1 MSLRNILNLFRSA
14 DQGTLDQAMTVEN
27 RPSSLVNK
35 DFREFTAVPRQQRGG
50 ALRIR
55 PRGMDRLG
63 RIGIVPQMGGNIP

>member
-1 MSLRNILNLFRSA
+1 MSLRNILTLFRRA
-14 DQGTLDQAMTVEN
+14 DQDTLDQAMTVES

-55 PRGMDRLG
+55 PRSGNPLAG
-63 RIGIVPQMGGNIP
+63 LGIVPQMGGNIP

>member
-14 DQGTLDQAMTVEN
+14 DQDALDLSMTVEN

-50 ALRIR
+50 ALLIR
-55 PRGMDRLG
+55 PRGADSLA